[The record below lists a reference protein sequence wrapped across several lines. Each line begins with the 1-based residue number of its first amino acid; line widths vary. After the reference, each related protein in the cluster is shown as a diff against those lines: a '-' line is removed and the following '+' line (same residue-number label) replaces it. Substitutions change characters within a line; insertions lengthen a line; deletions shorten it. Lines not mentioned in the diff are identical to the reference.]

1 MQHFKFDIGLG
12 LDLYLMF
19 EQLVQSVLQLLL
31 LILLL
36 HNDGLAARTALL
48 AVLAALV
55 RLWPLRRDIAYIL
68 L

>member
-36 HNDGLAARTALL
+36 HNDGLAARTPLL